1 MAEMIATPMRS
12 ADPTVQRRQ
21 RYIAQIESRYSLAD
35 KGAVW
40 QFLFAHPD
48 LAPIL
53 LEAHDLLQKRLP
65 EARVELRVIRE
76 PERPDW
82 SQLIAAA
89 RTSLSVDQALDLL
102 EKLDE
107 DWFPKQPNWVDDLFI
122 LDIETA

>member
-1 MAEMIATPMRS
+1 M
-12 ADPTVQRRQ
+12 
-21 RYIAQIESRYSLAD
+21 
-35 KGAVW
+35 
-40 QFLFAHPD
+40 
-48 LAPIL
+48 
-53 LEAHDLLQKRLP
+53 QKRLP